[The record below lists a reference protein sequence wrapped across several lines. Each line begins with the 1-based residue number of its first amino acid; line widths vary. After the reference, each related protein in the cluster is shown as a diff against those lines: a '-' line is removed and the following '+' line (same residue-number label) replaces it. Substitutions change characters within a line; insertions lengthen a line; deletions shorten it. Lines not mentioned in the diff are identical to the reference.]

1 MHHISFTFAFVALG
15 SNQALGDASPAA
27 VLRGA
32 SGALARVEGV
42 TLLRESAQYRS
53 PAWPI
58 GSGPDFVNAVVGIA
72 TCLTPHALL
81 SALHRIEALYLR
93 ERDTRWA
100 ARSLDLDLLAYGG
113 AVVPDAATLQAWIDL
128 PSGTQARI
136 APDQLILPHPRLQD
150 RGFVLIPWAEIAP
163 DWHHPITGASVAEM
177 RDALPAA
184 ARSGVVPLPA

>member
-15 SNQALGDASPAA
+15 SNQTVGDADPAA
-27 VLRGA
+27 VLHGA
-32 SGALARVEGV
+32 LGALARIEGV
-42 TLLRESAQYRS
+42 TLLRESALYRS

-58 GSGPDFVNAVVGIA
+58 GSGPEFVNAVVGVE
-72 TCLTPHALL
+72 TSLTPHALL
-81 SALHRIEALYLR
+81 SALHGIEARYLR
-93 ERDTRWA
+93 ERDIRWA

-113 AVVPDAATLQAWIDL
+113 AVVPDAKTLQNWIDL
-128 PSGTQARI
+128 PSDEQARI

-163 DWHHPITGASVAEM
+163 DWRHPITGASVAEM

-184 ARSGVVPLPA
+184 ARSGVVPLRA